1 MNTIKFY
8 FCKLYYCTLYSAVY
22 SSIHRPVGVVFE
34 CGGTTRR
41 LVGERGHT
49 RSLRAPYGRA
59 PLPIDRKNG
68 KFLRDKADDNDD
80 KY

>member
-22 SSIHRPVGVVFE
+22 TSSGGCVVFE